1 MISYQ
6 QALEQ
11 VLDLKLPMHS
21 EWVNLEQC
29 LGRILSQDLYADFD
43 LPRFDN
49 SAVDGYALADLHHT
63 EFEIVDRIRAGGE
76 LGQALV
82 PGQAARIFT
91 GAPLPQG
98 AVAVVMQEHTD
109 VKGSRV
115 HLTKTVYSGQNIRR
129 RGEEISQ
136 GQLVLG
142 APICINPATLGLIA
156 TLGLNRVQ
164 VYASLATAI
173 WSTGDEVVQPGES
186 LAAGQ
191 IYNAN
196 GPALQAA
203 AREIGLDPRMQLH
216 LADTPQAVQIA
227 LEQSADCNL
236 ILSAGGVSVG
246 DFDHIREGVL
256 ANGFKEIFWKVAIKP
271 GKPFFVAQKGQQI
284 FMGLP
289 GNPVA
294 ALVMMQIFVRPWI
307 LKLYGLEMQ
316 ELWADAPLAQAHR
329 HAPGRLEWCRASFNA
344 EGQLIPHRAQ
354 GSHMLSAL
362 AQAEALVQLPGEEE
376 HFVRGQSLHYLK
388 VKWRA

>member
-1 MISYQ
+1 MISYP

-11 VLDLKLPMHS
+11 VLELKLPMHS

-29 LGRILSQDLYADFD
+29 LGRILAQDLYASFD

-49 SAVDGYALADLHHT
+49 SAVDGYALADLQHT
-63 EFEIVDRIRAGGE
+63 EFEIVDRIKAGGE
-76 LGQALV
+76 LGQALA

-98 AVAVVMQEHTD
+98 AVAVIMQEHAE
-109 VKGSRV
+109 VIGSRV
-115 HLTKTVYSGQNIRR
+115 HLSKTVCSGQNIRR

-142 APICINPATLGLIA
+142 APVCINPATLGLIA
-156 TLGLNRVQ
+156 TLGLNRVP
-164 VYASLATAI
+164 VYAPLATAI
-173 WSTGDEVVQPGES
+173 WSTGDEVVQPGEE

-203 AREIGLDPRMQLH
+203 AREMGLDPSLQLH
-216 LADTPQAVQIA
+216 LADTPQAVQKA

-246 DFDHIREGVL
+246 DFDHIRQVVL
-256 ANGFKEIFWKVAIKP
+256 SNGFEEVFWKVAIKP
-271 GKPFFVAQKGQQI
+271 GKPFFVAQKAQQI

-294 ALVMMQIFVRPWI
+294 ALVMMQIFVRPWM
-307 LKLYGLEMQ
+307 LKNYGFDLK
-316 ELWADAPLAQAHR
+316 ELWAEAPLGQAHR
-329 HAPGRLEWCRASFNA
+329 HAPGRLEWCRAIMNS
-344 EGQLIPHRAQ
+344 EGQLLPHRAQ

-362 AQAEALVQLPGEEE
+362 AQATALAQLPGDQDYFEPG
-376 HFVRGQSLHYLK
+376 HRLNFLK
-388 VKWRA
+388 VNWRI